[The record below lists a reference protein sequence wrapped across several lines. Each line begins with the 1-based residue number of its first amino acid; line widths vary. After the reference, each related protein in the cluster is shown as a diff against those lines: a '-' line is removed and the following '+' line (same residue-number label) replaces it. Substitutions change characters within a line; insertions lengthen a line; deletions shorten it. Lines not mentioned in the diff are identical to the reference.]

1 MNKNLPIG
9 VFDSGIGGLTVL
21 YKLIEMFPSEDFV
34 YVGDTL
40 HLPYGTK
47 SKEELK
53 CLVSDVAGYL
63 ANIPVKGIVIA
74 CNTATTSSSHLYE
87 TYDFPIVGVIEPT
100 AKYALSISSN
110 VLVLATNVTIDS
122 QAYQNIFSKI
132 SPSQNQYFVKCSPFV
147 DAIEAG
153 EVDTPFSHKLVRET
167 LKDYL
172 DKQIDVIVCGCTHFG
187 LYKKELKELFP
198 KAEIVEC
205 AYPTGKE
212 LYKQLAEKNLLREEH
227 KGKTTINLTLKE
239 ENFEEKI
246 KWFDKPYEYI
256 REIKLK

>member
-21 YKLIEMFPSEDFV
+21 YKLIEMFPNEDFV

-53 CLVSDVAGYL
+53 GLVSDVANYL
-63 ANIPVKGIVIA
+63 ADVPVKAIVIA
-74 CNTATTSSSHLYE
+74 CNTATICSKHLYD

-100 AKYALSISSN
+100 AKYALSKGTN

-122 QAYQNIFSKI
+122 MAYQNIFAELNT
-132 SPSQNQYFVKCSPFV
+132 SPNKYFVKCSPFV
-147 DAIEAG
+147 DAIESG
-153 EVDTPFSHKLVRET
+153 EVDTPFSHKLVRDT

-187 LYKKELKELFP
+187 LYSKEFKELFP
-198 KAEIVEC
+198 NAEIVEC

-212 LYKQLAEKNLLREEH
+212 LYKELKEKNLLRDEH
-227 KGKTTINLTLKE
+227 KGKTIINLTLKE
-239 ENFEEKI
+239 NNFEEKI
-246 KWFDKPYEYI
+246 AWFDKPYEYI
-256 REIKLK
+256 KEIKLK